1 MRRNLILMTDSYK
14 YSHSN
19 LYPPGTQSLYSYLES
34 RGGKYDSTVFFGLQ
48 YLLSEYLTSGFS
60 LGDIKVAADFCA
72 AHGEPF
78 DQKAWTDMYHAYDGQ
93 LPLRIDAVKEGTVV
107 PTHNVL
113 LSCEST
119 DYRFYWLSSWI
130 ETVLCRLW
138 YPITVATQSHEI
150 KKTILSYLKNTADD
164 AYAEINFKLH
174 DFGARGVSSSESAG
188 IGGMAHLVNFMG
200 SDTVE
205 GIRYAQEYYG
215 CGPSGDGMPAFSI
228 PATEHSTITSWGREN
243 EEAAYANVVKQFAKP
258 GALFACVSDSYDL
271 YAAIDH
277 FWTGSLR
284 KQVEESGATLVIR
297 PDSGDPVEVV
307 DNCIRL
313 LERKVGMTHNSK
325 GYKVL
330 PKWVRL
336 IQGDGINHESIKAI
350 LERLQLWGYSASNIA
365 FGMGG
370 ALLQGVNRD
379 TQKFA
384 YKCSEAMVND
394 TAVPV
399 FKDPVTDQ
407 GKRSKQGRLA
417 LIKTDSGYQTESVV
431 NVGPENNLLEKV
443 FWNGQITRRQNF
455 DEVRKLAA
463 GYL

>member
-1 MRRNLILMTDSYK
+1 
-14 YSHSN
+14 
-19 LYPPGTQSLYSYLES
+19 
-34 RGGKYDSTVFFGLQ
+34 
-48 YLLSEYLTSGFS
+48 
-60 LGDIKVAADFCA
+60 
-72 AHGEPF
+72 
-78 DQKAWTDMYHAYDGQ
+78 
-93 LPLRIDAVKEGTVV
+93 
-107 PTHNVL
+107 
-113 LSCEST
+113 
-119 DYRFYWLSSWI
+119 
-130 ETVLCRLW
+130 
-138 YPITVATQSHEI
+138 
-150 KKTILSYLKNTADD
+150 
-164 AYAEINFKLH
+164 
-174 DFGARGVSSSESAG
+174 
-188 IGGMAHLVNFMG
+188 
-200 SDTVE
+200 
-205 GIRYAQEYYG
+205 
-215 CGPSGDGMPAFSI
+215 MPAFSI